1 MTPIITVPKRKDMI
15 LVFDTETTGLPP
27 RRNSG
32 QPFDINRQPCI
43 AQLSAEMYSISENK
57 VVESLD
63 VYIRLPDGVD
73 IPEEATN
80 IHGITRT
87 ICDEKGVDIIDALIA
102 FYDMYQHCETYVGH
116 NLPFDKRMVYT
127 EVQRNRLAIQER
139 APQCLSLF
147 NEIYEKTKNIDSYCT
162 MQQGRRLCNIQRIN
176 EKTGRPFIKF
186 PKLIELYS
194 HLFPLRKSPENLHNS
209 AVDIQITLACYLK
222 MRHNYEEV
230 NEVNEVNEIPV

>member
-1 MTPIITVPKRKDMI
+1 MTHIIDVPKRKDKI
-15 LVFDTETTGLPP
+15 LGFDTETTGLPP

-32 QPFDINRQPCI
+32 QPYDIKRQPHI
-43 AQLSAEMYSISENK
+43 LQLSGLIYSISENE

-102 FYDMYQHCETYVGH
+102 FYDMYQRCETCVGH
-116 NLPFDKRMVYT
+116 NVAFDKRMVST

-139 APQCLSLF
+139 APQCLNLF
-147 NEIYEKTKNIDSYCT
+147 NEIYERTKNIDSYCT
-162 MQQGRRLCNIQRIN
+162 MYKGRMLCNIQRIS
-176 EKTGRPFIKF
+176 EKTGRPFMKV

-222 MRHNYEEV
+222 MRHNYEET
-230 NEVNEVNEIPV
+230 NEVNEVNEVPV